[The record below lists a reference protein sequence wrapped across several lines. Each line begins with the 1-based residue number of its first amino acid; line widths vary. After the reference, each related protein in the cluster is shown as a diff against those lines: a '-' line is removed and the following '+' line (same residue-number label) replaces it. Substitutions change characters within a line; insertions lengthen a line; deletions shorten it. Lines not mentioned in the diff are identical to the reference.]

1 MKPKEIL
8 VFGASGQIGRHLL
21 RKLSRQNFKITVV
34 TRNLHRKA
42 YILKSQANAGWLNIV
57 ELSSFDYEKLNKLF
71 ENKDICINLI
81 GILHKQNKNSF
92 KNIHTLLPKQLA
104 ILAKK
109 NNLKQFI
116 HVSALGVENA
126 SNSEYALSKLNG
138 ENEVKKVFDNYVIL
152 KPSLVYSVDDN
163 FTTMMMKLL
172 KLLPAFPIY
181 YEGKTVFYPI
191 HVTDMCEI
199 IEKIILNEI
208 IMDTVECIGPEK
220 MTFKEII
227 EKIIRSLEIRR
238 FLIPM
243 PLFIARQIASFFEIF
258 MKKPLITNDQLNLLK
273 HNNQPS
279 GKYKTNKQLGLNQS
293 LKSFDREINK
303 YSFVWKEG
311 GEFSQ
316 KKN

>member
-243 PLFIARQIASFFEIF
+243 PLFIARQIASIFEIF